1 MKLIIAGTDIET
13 TGLLDAEH
21 RIIEVH
27 ITRYLVDVA
36 QPEIR
41 DKIDE
46 RTWRIDPERKIPK
59 KSFDV
64 HGICE
69 ADLVGCPTFEKV
81 APEISHYLNECDI
94 VVAHNGLEFDFPFLI
109 QEFERVNADVPNFEP
124 MDTMT
129 DGRFATFFGKS
140 PSLKE
145 LCFACGVDYDEDKAH
160 AADYDVDVMMQ
171 CFFFALARNFYVVPD
186 VVKTAKVSV

>member
-46 RTWRIDPERKIPK
+46 RTWRIVGETESDVENGKISYK
-59 KSFDV
+59 
-64 HGICE
+64 
-69 ADLVGCPTFEKV
+69 
-81 APEISHYLNECDI
+81 AP
-94 VVAHNGLEFDFPFLI
+94 
-109 QEFERVNADVPNFEP
+109 
-124 MDTMT
+124 
-129 DGRFATFFGKS
+129 
-140 PSLKE
+140 
-145 LCFACGVDYDEDKAH
+145 
-160 AADYDVDVMMQ
+160 
-171 CFFFALARNFYVVPD
+171 LARALIGKHEGDEVTVPTPGGSQTWEIIE
-186 VVKTAKVSV
+186 VRYR